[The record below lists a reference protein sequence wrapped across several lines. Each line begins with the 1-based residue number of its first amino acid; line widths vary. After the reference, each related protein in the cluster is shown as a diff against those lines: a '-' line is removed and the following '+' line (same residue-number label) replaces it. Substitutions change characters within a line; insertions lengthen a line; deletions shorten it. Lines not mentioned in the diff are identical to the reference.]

1 MPQADNEMLIAV
13 KWPRTHGHGI
23 YQPDI
28 TGKFKAKAWYFSP
41 RAQRDLSTQRGEISV
56 LLDEKERALQYKN
69 KHRI

>member
-1 MPQADNEMLIAV
+1 MGMEF
-13 KWPRTHGHGI
+13 

-56 LLDEKERALQYKN
+56 LLDEKERTLQYKN